1 MLELVYVADTYC
13 GWCYG
18 FGPTARDLAADERV
32 SLTVK
37 HGALFVGDRAG
48 TLADYPHIPGANA
61 RISQLTGVQFGADYE
76 AVLAE
81 GSLHM
86 DSDDAAVGLM
96 ALRTV
101 AGEERALEAL
111 SALQAAFYGR
121 GLSLSESAAYEFAAE
136 QLGLDAG
143 AVEAARHNPDVVA
156 AARAEQQAVL
166 GAGVDHYP
174 TLAVVTD
181 RGLVE
186 VGSPTASAAEIIER
200 AQVLAAVKE

>member
-1 MLELVYVADTYC
+1 MLKLIYIADAYC

-48 TLADYPHIPGANA
+48 NLADYSYILGANA
-61 RISQLTGVQFGADYE
+61 RISQLTGVQFGAAYE
-76 AVLAE
+76 TALTE
-81 GSLHM
+81 GALHM

-96 ALRTV
+96 ALRSV
-101 AGEERALEAL
+101 AGEERSLEAL

-121 GLSLSESAAYEFAAE
+121 GLSLSESAAYELAAE
-136 QLGLDAG
+136 QLGVDAG
-143 AVEAARHNPDVVA
+143 AVETARQNPDVVA

-166 GAGVDHYP
+166 AAGVNHYP

-186 VGSPTASAAEIIER
+186 VGSPTANASEIIER
-200 AQVLAAVKE
+200 AQAAVA